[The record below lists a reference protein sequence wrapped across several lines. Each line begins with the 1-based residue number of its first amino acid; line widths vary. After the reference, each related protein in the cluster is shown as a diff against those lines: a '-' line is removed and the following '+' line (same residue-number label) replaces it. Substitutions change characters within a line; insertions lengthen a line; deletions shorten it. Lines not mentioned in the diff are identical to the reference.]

1 METIDFEEKKTLKER
16 ITEVK
21 ETAKVKII
29 AAKDWCYNHQEAT
42 IAILTVAVPMT
53 VDLVKTAVKRKNC
66 NDEKKLKDNY
76 IYDRS
81 KGHYYELKRKP
92 TSRQW
97 AIIDDRRDQGE
108 RLSDIL
114 DDLHLLK

>member
-1 METIDFEEKKTLKER
+1 METIDYTEKKTIKEKL
-16 ITEVK
+16 TDVK
-21 ETAKVKII
+21 VSAKKKMV
-29 AAKDWCYNHQEAT
+29 AARDWCVDHQEAT
-42 IAILTVAVPMT
+42 IAIITVAIPMT
-53 VDLVKTAVKRKNC
+53 VDLLKTAVKRKNC
-66 NDEKKLKDNY
+66 YDQRKLKDNY

-81 KGHYYELKRKP
+81 RGHYYELKRKP